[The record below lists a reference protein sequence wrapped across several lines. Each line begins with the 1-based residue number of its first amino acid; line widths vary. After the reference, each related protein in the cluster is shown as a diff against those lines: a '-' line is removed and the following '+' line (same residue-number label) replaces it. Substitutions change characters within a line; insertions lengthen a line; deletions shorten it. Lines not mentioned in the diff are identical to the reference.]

1 MREGELPALSPADI
15 DLDNKII
22 SINRTYQRIGG
33 KDVFT
38 SPKTRKSKRK
48 IPDEEG
54 LTGREYPK
62 VCVNLQTDVR

>member
-1 MREGELPALSPADI
+1 MVRQVALSPADI

-38 SPKTRKSKRK
+38 SPKTRKSKR
-48 IPDEEG
+48 
-54 LTGREYPK
+54 RECPK